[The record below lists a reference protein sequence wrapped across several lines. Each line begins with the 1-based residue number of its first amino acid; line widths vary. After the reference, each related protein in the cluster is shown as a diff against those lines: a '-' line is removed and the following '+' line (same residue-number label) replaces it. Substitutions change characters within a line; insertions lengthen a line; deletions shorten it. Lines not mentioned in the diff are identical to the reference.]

1 MCFFSLCR
9 VLAESIVGQNATSS
23 VLRPVGLTN
32 EDATLESILQESLK
46 EEQERQR
53 RLQLQEEEE
62 LQKILELSLIEK

>member
-1 MCFFSLCR
+1 MLWR
-9 VLAESIVGQNATSS
+9 VLAESIAGSNTVEPA
-23 VLRPVGLTN
+23 LRPTGLTN

-53 RLQLQEEEE
+53 RLHLQEEEE